1 MESYHCLSS
10 YQYFT
15 IIYVNMH
22 KTLYGG
28 QYNVY
33 IIIVTSQYK
42 AQTNDAEN
50 NTINESLLEGETVME
65 VKLNPSI
72 LLNVENS

>member
-1 MESYHCLSS
+1 
-10 YQYFT
+10 
-15 IIYVNMH
+15 MH